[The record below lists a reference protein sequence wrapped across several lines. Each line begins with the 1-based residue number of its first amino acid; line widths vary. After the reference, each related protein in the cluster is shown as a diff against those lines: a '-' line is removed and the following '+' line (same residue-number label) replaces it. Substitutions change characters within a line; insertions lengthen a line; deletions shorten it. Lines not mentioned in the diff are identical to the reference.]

1 MSEFD
6 LDISKLSPDDIRN
19 IRKNPNAKNQY
30 VSWEFKKLSEL
41 DSDSLKRAIWTY
53 DWENIPKK
61 VKLYRWIK
69 SDKDFWLFD
78 WDFLTI
84 NKKIAE
90 NFAWKNGR
98 VKQFEVETK
107 DLMWSDFWY
116 EEVVYVKSP
125 NKVTPN
131 KTNNSPK
138 K

>member
-1 MSEFD
+1 MD
-6 LDISKLSPDDIRN
+6 MSKLSPDDIRN

-30 VSWEFKKLSEL
+30 VSWDFKNLSDL
-41 DSDSLKRAIWTY
+41 DSDALNRAIGTY
-53 DWENIPKK
+53 DFENIPKK

-69 SDKDFWLFD
+69 SDKDFDLFD
-78 WDFLTI
+78 WDFLTT

-107 DLMWSDFWY
+107 DLRWSDFWY

-125 NKVTPN
+125 NK
-131 KTNNSPK
+131 K
-138 K
+138 